1 MAEEISSVDARI
13 VDLPIRRPHRI
24 GAMEM
29 RGQSSVVVRVRT
41 ADGLTGLGEGVVPG
55 GGPGWG
61 GESVESI
68 KVTIDAHLA
77 PALCDSPVRGVNEAV
92 QRMHAVSAANHFAK
106 AAIEMAMWD
115 IAGKRLGKPVHE
127 LLGGLQRDAIDV
139 LWSLGANTPDL
150 FGEAQRFIAEGHR
163 TIKFMMGGRSPQA
176 EVERIVGV
184 LEKLP
189 EGLTY
194 VVDANGKWDEPSAR
208 RWLPVLAGAGIGI
221 AEQLVPAW
229 NLEAMSRLTG
239 ATRAWVMADESVCT
253 LSGAVAVAQLHAA
266 DVIAVK
272 VPKLGGIAAAR
283 DVAAVARGAG
293 LHCYAGGTMETS
305 IGTSAAAQVFG
316 TVPELVGS
324 DLIGPIMRTEDI
336 VTEPLVIRNGQLPV
350 PDGPGLG
357 VELDE
362 DAMRRF
368 ARALRP
374 KGGCSPR
381 RARKNAALDAAN
393 PGQAQAS

>member
-163 TIKFMMGGRSPQA
+163 TIKFMMGGRSPEA
-176 EVERIVGV
+176 EVERIVAV

-194 VVDANGKWDEPSAR
+194 IVDGSGKWDEPSAR
-208 RWLPVLAGAGIGI
+208 RWLPVLAGAGVAI
-221 AEQLVPAW
+221 AEQLVPDW

-239 ATRAWVMADESVCT
+239 STRAWVMADESVRS
-253 LSGAVAVAQLHAA
+253 LSDAVAVAQLHAA
-266 DVIAVK
+266 DAIAVK

-293 LHCYAGGTMETS
+293 LRCYGGGTMETS

-316 TVPELVGS
+316 TFPELVGS

-336 VTEPLVIRNGQLPV
+336 VTEPLTIQDGRLPI
-350 PDGPGLG
+350 PNGPGLG

-362 DAMRRF
+362 EAIRRF
-368 ARALRP
+368 AR
-374 KGGCSPR
+374 K
-381 RARKNAALDAAN
+381 
-393 PGQAQAS
+393 

>member
-1 MAEEISSVDARI
+1 MTEEISSVDARI

-24 GAMEM
+24 GPMLM
-29 RGQSSVVVRVRT
+29 RGQSCVVVRVRT
-41 ADGLTGLGEGVVPG
+41 ADGLTGVGEGVVPG

-77 PALCDSPVRGVNEAV
+77 PALCDGPVRGVNEAV
-92 QRMHAVSAANHFAK
+92 RRMHAVSAANHFAK
-106 AAIEMAMWD
+106 AAIEMALWD
-115 IAGKRLGKPVHE
+115 IAGKRASRPVHE

-139 LWSLGANTPDL
+139 LWSLGADTLDPL
-150 FGEAQRFIAEGHR
+150 GEAQRFIAEGHR
-163 TIKFMMGGRSPQA
+163 TIKFMMGGRSPEA

-208 RWLPVLAGAGIGI
+208 RWLPVLAGAGVGI

-229 NLEAMSRLTG
+229 NLDAMSRLTG
-239 ATRAWVMADESVCT
+239 ATRAWVMADESVRT
-253 LSGAVAVAQLHAA
+253 LSDAVAVAQLHAA

-283 DVAAVARGAG
+283 DVAAVTRGAG
-293 LHCYAGGTMETS
+293 LRCYAGGTMETS

-336 VTEPLVIRNGQLPV
+336 VTEPLAVRNGQLPILH
-350 PDGPGLG
+350 GPGLG

-362 DAMRRF
+362 DAIRRF
-368 ARALRP
+368 ARA
-374 KGGCSPR
+374 
-381 RARKNAALDAAN
+381 
-393 PGQAQAS
+393 

>member
-1 MAEEISSVDARI
+1 MTEKISSVDARI
-13 VDLPIRRPHRI
+13 IDLPIRRPHRI

-29 RGQSSVVVRVRT
+29 RGQSCVVVRVRT

-77 PALCDSPVRGVNEAV
+77 PALCDDPVRGVNEAV

-139 LWSLGANTPDL
+139 LWSLGADTPDPVD
-150 FGEAQRFIAEGHR
+150 EAQRFIGDGYRA
-163 TIKFMMGGRSPQA
+163 IKFMMTGRDPEA
-176 EVERIVGV
+176 EVERVV
-184 LEKLP
+184 SALEKLP
-189 EGLTY
+189 EELTY
-194 VVDANGKWDEPSAR
+194 TVDANGRWDEASAR
-208 RWLPVLAGAGIGI
+208 RWLPVLAGAGVGI

-229 NLEAMSRLTG
+229 NLGAMSRLTG
-239 ATRAWVMADESVCT
+239 ATRAWVMADESVRT
-253 LSGAVAVAQLHAA
+253 LSEAGAVAQRNAA

-293 LHCYAGGTMETS
+293 LRCYAGGTMETS
-305 IGTSAAAQVFG
+305 IGTSAAAQLFG
-316 TVPELVGS
+316 TLPELVGS

-336 VTEPLVIRNGQLPV
+336 VTEPLVIRDGQLPI
-350 PDGPGLG
+350 PHGPGLG

-362 DAMRRF
+362 DAIRRF
-368 ARALRP
+368 ARV
-374 KGGCSPR
+374 
-381 RARKNAALDAAN
+381 
-393 PGQAQAS
+393 